1 MKNLSFCGDCF
12 DIMPQFE
19 VESIDMILADLPY
32 GVTAC
37 KWDSVLP
44 FDKLWE
50 NYKRLI
56 KKNGAIVLF
65 GTQPFTTDLINSNR
79 KFYRYLWTWNKGTAN
94 GFGFAKYQPL
104 RSVEDI
110 VIFSYDKELY
120 NPQMELA
127 EDKNKRPRKNGFYI
141 ESNNK
146 DLVFAPSKR
155 GAGENHNENFRF
167 PKNIINIRADEK
179 EVNKLH
185 RIHPTQKPVE
195 LLKYLIKTYTNEGMT
210 VLDNTAGSLS
220 TAIAC
225 LETNRN
231 YVVIEKENKYFDKGQ
246 IRIKQWHENNVN
258 KLKLIL

>member
-65 GTQPFTTDLINSNR
+65 GTQPFTSALVMSNPKMFKYELIWEKSR
-79 KFYRYLWTWNKGTAN
+79 PQ
-94 GFGFAKYQPL
+94 GFAQAPYKFMGKHESIL
-104 RSVEDI
+104 
-110 VIFSYDKELY
+110 IFSFAGCSKNAKPRMIF
-120 NPQMELA
+120 NPQGLIYKPKITKGKKANATEHRVA
-127 EDKNKRPRKNGFYI
+127 RTDQKDFISYYTNYP
-141 ESNNK
+141 NNILK
-146 DLVFAPSKR
+146 FDSEF
-155 GAGENHNENFRF
+155 
-167 PKNIINIRADEK
+167 DT
-179 EVNKLH
+179 
-185 RIHPTQKPVE
+185 IHPTQKPVE

-231 YVVIEKENKYFDKGQ
+231 YIVIEKENKYYDKGQ
-246 IRIKQWHENNVN
+246 IRIKQWHENNAN